1 MKTHPLPAYL
11 QRFFTERLGSQLQAS
26 SHTVASY
33 RDTFRLLLTY
43 ASERLG
49 RLPTDLEVADID
61 AQLVGH
67 FLSFVETTRGNSA
80 RSRNTRLSALRS
92 FFKYVAINEP
102 QLLQHC
108 QQILAIPSKRYEK
121 RAIDYLSRD
130 EIEALLAAP
139 DLANWYGRRDRTLL
153 LLALQTGLRV
163 SELISLDRR
172 DVVLGS
178 GAHVRCQG
186 KGRKERA
193 TPLRRDSVRVLRAW
207 LDELA
212 GHDDQPLFVS
222 NRGDRLSRDAVER
235 IVRKYVQ
242 LASARCPTLKSKRIS
257 PHVLRHSAAMDLLH
271 HGVDCTVIA
280 LWLGHEHVE
289 TTQMYLHADLQLKE
303 RAMDQTKPVEVPA
316 GRYKPTADVMAFLDN
331 L

>member
-1 MKTHPLPAYL
+1 MKTHPLPVYL

-49 RLPTDLEVADID
+49 HLPTDLQVADID

-80 RSRNTRLSALRS
+80 RSRNTRLSAIRS
-92 FFKYVAINEP
+92 FFKYVALNEP

-108 QQILAIPSKRYEK
+108 QKILAIPSKRYEK
-121 RAIDYLSRD
+121 RTIDYLDRD

-139 DLANWYGRRDRTLL
+139 DLTSWYGRRDRALL

-163 SELISLDRR
+163 SELIGLDRR
-172 DVVLGS
+172 DVVLGT

-186 KGRKERA
+186 KGARSGQPRSARIVSAYSAPGSGNALDTTISPLFREQSWAIVSAA
-193 TPLRRDSVRVLRAW
+193 TPSSGSFASTSSWHPLSVR
-207 LDELA
+207 
-212 GHDDQPLFVS
+212 H
-222 NRGDRLSRDAVER
+222 
-235 IVRKYVQ
+235 
-242 LASARCPTLKSKRIS
+242 
-257 PHVLRHSAAMDLLH
+257 
-271 HGVDCTVIA
+271 
-280 LWLGHEHVE
+280 
-289 TTQMYLHADLQLKE
+289 
-303 RAMDQTKPVEVPA
+303 
-316 GRYKPTADVMAFLDN
+316 
-331 L
+331 

>member
-1 MKTHPLPAYL
+1 MKTHPLPVYL
-11 QRFFTERLGSQLQAS
+11 QRFFTERLVSQLQAS

-33 RDTFRLLLTY
+33 RDTFRLLLNY
-43 ASERLG
+43 ASDRL
-49 RLPTDLEVADID
+49 RRMPTDLQVADID
-61 AQLVGH
+61 APLVGH

-80 RSRNTRLSALRS
+80 RSRNTRLSAIRS

-108 QQILAIPSKRYEK
+108 QKILAIPSKRYEK
-121 RAIDYLSRD
+121 RTIDYLDRD

-139 DLANWYGRRDRTLL
+139 DLASWYGRRDRALL

-163 SELISLDRR
+163 SELISLDCR
-172 DVVLGS
+172 DVVLGT

-186 KGRKERA
+186 KGRKERT
-193 TPLRRDSVRVLRAW
+193 TPL
-207 LDELA
+207 
-212 GHDDQPLFVS
+212 
-222 NRGDRLSRDAVER
+222 
-235 IVRKYVQ
+235 RKYVQ
-242 LASARCPTLKSKRIS
+242 LASAQCPTLKSKRVS

-316 GRYKPTADVMAFLDN
+316 GRYKPAADVMAFLEG

>member
-1 MKTHPLPAYL
+1 MKTHPLPVYL
-11 QRFFTERLGSQLQAS
+11 QRFFTERLVSQLQAS

-43 ASERLG
+43 ACERLG
-49 RLPTDLEVADID
+49 RLPTDLQVADID
-61 AQLVGH
+61 AALVGH

-80 RSRNTRLSALRS
+80 RSRNTRLAAIRS

-108 QQILAIPSKRYEK
+108 QKILAIPSKRYEK
-121 RAIDYLSRD
+121 RTIDYLERD

-139 DLANWYGRRDRTLL
+139 DLASWYGRRDRALL

-163 SELISLDRR
+163 SELISLDCR
-172 DVVLGS
+172 DVVLGT

-186 KGRKERA
+186 KGRKQRT
-193 TPLRRDSVRVLRAW
+193 TPLRKDSVRVLRSW
-207 LDELA
+207 LGERP

-242 LASARCPTLKSKRIS
+242 LASAQCPTLTSKRVS
-257 PHVLRHSAAMDLLH
+257 PHVLRHSAAMDLLQ

-316 GRYKPTADVMAFLDN
+316 GRYKPTADVMAFLEG

>member
-80 RSRNTRLSALRS
+80 RSRNTRLSAIRS

-121 RAIDYLSRD
+121 RTIDYLSRD

-139 DLANWYGRRDRTLL
+139 DLANWYGRRDRALL

-172 DVVLGS
+172 DVVLGT

-193 TPLRRDSVRVLRAW
+193 TPLRRDSVRVLHAW

-257 PHVLRHSAAMDLLH
+257 PHVLRHSAAMDLLQ

>member
-1 MKTHPLPAYL
+1 MKTHPLPVYL
-11 QRFFTERLGSQLQAS
+11 QRFFTERLVSQLQAS

-33 RDTFRLLLTY
+33 RDTFRLLLAY

-49 RLPTDLEVADID
+49 RLPTDLQVNDID

-80 RSRNTRLSALRS
+80 RSRNTRLSAIRS

-108 QQILAIPSKRYEK
+108 QRILAIPSKRYEK
-121 RAIDYLSRD
+121 RAIDYLDRN

-163 SELISLDRR
+163 SELISLDCR
-172 DVVLGS
+172 DVVLGT

-193 TPLRRDSVRVLRAW
+193 TPLRKDSVRVLRAW
-207 LDELA
+207 LGERP

-242 LASARCPTLKSKRIS
+242 LASAQCPTLKSKRIS

-289 TTQMYLHADLQLKE
+289 TTQMYLHADLKLKE

-316 GRYKPTADVMAFLDN
+316 GRYKPTADVMAFLDG

>member
-1 MKTHPLPAYL
+1 MKTHPLPVYL
-11 QRFFTERLGSQLQAS
+11 QRFFTERLVSQLQAS

-33 RDTFRLLLTY
+33 RDTFRLLLAY

-49 RLPTDLEVADID
+49 RLPTDLQVNDID

-80 RSRNTRLSALRS
+80 RSRNTRLSAIRS

-108 QQILAIPSKRYEK
+108 QRILAIPSKRYEK
-121 RAIDYLSRD
+121 RAIDYLDRN

-163 SELISLDRR
+163 SELISLDCR
-172 DVVLGS
+172 DVVLGT

-186 KGRKERA
+186 KGRK
-193 TPLRRDSVRVLRAW
+193 DSVRVLRAW
-207 LDELA
+207 LGERP

-242 LASARCPTLKSKRIS
+242 LASAQCPTLKSKRIS

-289 TTQMYLHADLQLKE
+289 TTQMYLHADLKLKE

-316 GRYKPTADVMAFLDN
+316 GRYKPTADVMAFLDG

>member
-11 QRFFTERLGSQLQAS
+11 QRFFTERLASQLQAS

-49 RLPTDLEVADID
+49 RLPTDLRVADID

-67 FLSFVETTRGNSA
+67 FLGFVETTRGNSA
-80 RSRNTRLSALRS
+80 RSRNTRLSAIRS

-108 QQILAIPSKRYEK
+108 QKILAIPSKRYEK
-121 RAIDYLSRD
+121 RTIDYLVRD

-139 DLANWYGRRDRTLL
+139 DLASWYGRRDRTLL

-172 DVVLGS
+172 DVVLGT

-193 TPLRRDSVRVLRAW
+193 TPLRKDSVRALRAW

-242 LASARCPTLKSKRIS
+242 LAAAQCPTLKSKRIS
-257 PHVLRHSAAMDLLH
+257 PHALRHSAAMDLLH

-280 LWLGHEHVE
+280 LWLGHEHIE

-303 RAMDQTKPVEVPA
+303 RAMDQTKPVEAPA
-316 GRYKPTADVMAFLDN
+316 GRYKPTADVMAFLKD

>member
-1 MKTHPLPAYL
+1 MKTHPLPVYL
-11 QRFFTERLGSQLQAS
+11 QRFFTERLVSQLQAS

-33 RDTFRLLLTY
+33 RDTFRLLLAY

-49 RLPTDLEVADID
+49 RLPTDLRVNDID

-80 RSRNTRLSALRS
+80 RSRNTRLSAIRS

-108 QQILAIPSKRYEK
+108 QRILAIPSKRYEK
-121 RAIDYLSRD
+121 RTIDYLDRN

-163 SELISLDRR
+163 SELISLDCR
-172 DVVLGS
+172 DVVLGT

-193 TPLRRDSVRVLRAW
+193 TPLRKDSVRVLRAW
-207 LDELA
+207 LGERPGD
-212 GHDDQPLFVS
+212 DDQPLFVS

-242 LASARCPTLKSKRIS
+242 LASAQCPTLKSKRIS

-289 TTQMYLHADLQLKE
+289 TTQMYLHADLKLKE

-316 GRYKPTADVMAFLDN
+316 GRYKPTADVMAFLEG

>member
-1 MKTHPLPAYL
+1 MKTHPLPVYL
-11 QRFFTERLGSQLQAS
+11 QRFFTERLVSQLQAS
-26 SHTVASY
+26 AHTVASY

-49 RLPTDLEVADID
+49 RMPTDLQVADID

-80 RSRNTRLSALRS
+80 RSRNTRLSAIRS

-108 QQILAIPSKRYEK
+108 QKILAIPSKRYEK
-121 RAIDYLSRD
+121 RTIDYLDRD

-139 DLANWYGRRDRTLL
+139 DLASWYGRRDRTLL

-163 SELISLDRR
+163 SELIGLDCR
-172 DVVLGS
+172 DVVLGT

-193 TPLRRDSVRVLRAW
+193 TPLRKDSVHALRAW
-207 LDELA
+207 LGERP

-235 IVRKYVQ
+235 IVRKHAQ
-242 LASARCPTLKSKRIS
+242 LASAQCPTLKSKRVS

-289 TTQMYLHADLQLKE
+289 TTQMYLHADLKLKE

-316 GRYKPTADVMAFLDN
+316 GRYKPTADVMAFLED